1 MARHPTIKI
10 ENKTERVK
18 LPPRPAPHGFV
29 SIGPGLRLGYRRVK
43 DKTKAGTWVV
53 KQADGKGGDKREV
66 LDGVADDFQA
76 ADGSNV
82 LDFHQA
88 AEKARGLYLGGAS
101 LGAPMTWAEA
111 LDDYERALVEHGGNP
126 ANAGHVRGHLT
137 RSAPELL
144 KKSVAQLTGLELKRW
159 RTGLLDYFED
169 RGMKRSSVIRLCKS
183 ACASLNHAASLDDRI
198 KNREAWKNGL
208 SGLRSNH
215 KAIDRVLPD
224 DVVRRIVAEAYADD
238 AAFGLFVQVAAET
251 GNRPSQIA
259 RLKVSDLKAGA
270 APELQM
276 PSSRKGKQRDISHTP
291 VPISSD
297 LATRLQAA
305 AKGRKLHEPL
315 LLRADG
321 SKWNPADKR
330 HLRDSFA
337 IIAAR
342 IGITETMYSL
352 RHSSIVRSLLRGVPL
367 QLCASLHDT
376 SPRQMQAT
384 YAKFIA
390 ENDAGKIARLGL
402 LDLAPVPVAA

>member
-1 MARHPTIKI
+1 MARRPAIKI
-10 ENKTERVK
+10 ENVTDRLR
-18 LPPRPAPHGFV
+18 LPPRAAPYGFV
-29 SIGPGLRLGYRRVK
+29 SIGPNLRLGYRRVK
-43 DKTKAGTWVV
+43 DKTKAGTWVA
-53 KQADGKGGDKREV
+53 KQADGKGGDTRMV
-66 LDGVADDFQA
+66 VGNADDLKA
-76 ADGSNV
+76 ADGSSTG
-82 LDFHQA
+82 LRFHEA
-88 AEKARGLYLGGAS
+88 AEKARDLLLGGAS

-111 LDDYERALVEHGGNP
+111 LTSYEQALVEHGGNP
-126 ANAGHVRGHLT
+126 ANARHVRGHLE

-144 KKSVAQLTGLELKRW
+144 KKSVAQLSGLELKRW
-159 RTGLLDYFED
+159 RSGLLDYFED

-224 DVVRRIVAEAYADD
+224 DTVRRIVAEAYADD
-238 AAFGLFVQVAAET
+238 AAFGLFVQTAAET

-259 RLKVSDLKAGA
+259 RLKVADLKAGA

-276 PSSRKGKQRDISHTP
+276 PSSRKGKQRDISHKP

-297 LATRLQAA
+297 LAQRLQAA
-305 AKGRKLHEPL
+305 AKGRKLHESL

-321 SKWNPADKR
+321 SKWEPANKR
-330 HLRDSFA
+330 HLRDPFA
-337 IIAAR
+337 LIAAR
-342 IGITETMYSL
+342 VGVTETMYAL

-367 QLCASLHDT
+367 QLVASLHDT

-390 ENDAGKIARLGL
+390 ENAGDIARRGL
-402 LDLAPVPVAA
+402 LDLAPAAVSA